1 MARLRRI
8 NSTGIAIYYAIR
20 IRSKLEIVTLTGN
33 RPEWRNWYT
42 RTTQNRVGNPCV
54 GSSPTSGTKQKIAL
68 VVIFLFSYLGGKRT
82 RKGSGKHL
90 FSRGGNTKTEGF

>member
-1 MARLRRI
+1 
-8 NSTGIAIYYAIR
+8 
-20 IRSKLEIVTLTGN
+20 
-33 RPEWRNWYT
+33 
-42 RTTQNRVGNPCV
+42 
-54 GSSPTSGTKQKIAL
+54 